1 MAKYI
6 VGDIFKGDYSVSQDY
21 GNNPTYYSQF
31 GLKGHEGV
39 DWATPPGVPILAPF
53 DYKILRDNDDFKN
66 NNYGDYIV
74 VWDPIQKCAVWFCHL
89 SENYVSL
96 GQTGKKGDI
105 LGKTGNS
112 GNSTGPHLHVNFVET
127 DAQGNRLNTNN
138 GYQGFLNIL
147 DATLVEWKIGGS
159 TMPTQPTLPVEL
171 QHYIENWKDIAIQKG
186 LDVNNNMFADYRN
199 IDSIIAKHNAENG
212 AIIKGKQDT
221 IDNLN
226 QQINDRNN
234 DIVQLNAQISTLKS
248 QLLESQTREASLTE
262 QAKQIPSLKEQI
274 DELERQKK
282 SWVERES
289 IYKKTI
295 KDLTTENDA
304 LKKNWLKGLL
314 TSILGDIFNKKGG
327 EKK

>member
-6 VGDIFKGDYSVSQDY
+6 LGPIFQGNPPVSQVY
-21 GNNPTYYSQF
+21 KNNPEYYKQF
-31 GLKGHEGV
+31 GLAGHEGV
-39 DWATPPGVPILAPF
+39 DYATAVGVPVIAPF

-66 NNYGDYIV
+66 NNYGNFIV
-74 VWDPIQKCAVWFCHL
+74 VWDPVQKCAVWFCHL
-89 SENYVSL
+89 SENNVSFN
-96 GQTGKKGDI
+96 QTGKKGDV

-112 GNSTGPHLHVNFVET
+112 GNSTGPHCHVNFVET
-127 DAQGNRLNTNN
+127 DAGGARLNMNN

-147 DATLVEWKIGGS
+147 DSNLVEWKLGGT

-171 QHYIENWKDIAIQKG
+171 QHYVENWKDIAIQKG
-186 LDVNNNMFADYRN
+186 LDVNNSMFADYRN

-274 DELERQKK
+274 EELERQKK
-282 SWVERES
+282 SWADREPV
-289 IYKKTI
+289 YKKAI
-295 KDLTTENDA
+295 KDLTAENDA

-314 TSILGDIFNKKGG
+314 TSILGNIFNKKGG